1 MTRISFFQGG
11 VDMLVLSRKAKQAI
25 VLKTETGEEVYLYV
39 NQIERNGVV
48 RIGIKAPKS
57 IKILRSEIANNA
69 GTAPPM

>member
-57 IKILRSEIANNA
+57 IKILRSEIANNVL
-69 GTAPPM
+69 

>member
-1 MTRISFFQGG
+1 
-11 VDMLVLSRKAKQAI
+11 MLVLSRKAKQAI

-57 IKILRSEIANNA
+57 IKILRSEIANNVL
-69 GTAPPM
+69 

>member
-57 IKILRSEIANNA
+57 IKILRSEIVNNVL
-69 GTAPPM
+69 